1 MRSKFLVPLAALLS
15 LSAAE
20 AAPVLLA
27 HGSISATSSDLSGLN
42 GTLENGAPGNLLG
55 GFGSGLGYAGG
66 GTFVAV
72 PDRGPN
78 AISYNPLID
87 DTASYIDRFQTFKLQ
102 LTPSSGALPYTL
114 TPVLTATTLLSSATP
129 LIYGTGG
136 VPALNAVNNT
146 YYFTGRS
153 DGFDP
158 SKNSLN
164 PANARFDPESIRV
177 SNDGKSVFISDEY
190 GPSIYQFD
198 RSTGQRIRTFTLPD
212 YFGVQNVNSRGNTEI
227 SGNTQGRLANKGME
241 GLALTPD
248 GKTLVGIV
256 QSPLIQDGGAAGVNL
271 RIVTIDI
278 ATGAVTHA
286 YVYKLSNQNNTVS
299 DITAVNDHQFLVDER
314 DGNSGLSAVTKQL
327 FLIDV
332 SGATDVKADSTLP
345 ANFTAVSKGAQPFLD
360 LLHPPA
366 ASEPFVENAYLDLEP
381 DSKLRIVLPLSKAE
395 GASSGFEI
403 AHYHVAAQ
411 RRGRVRLQFLSAEVT
426 DDGKTT
432 PESRPPV
439 LPFAL
444 PSKAAYIRLLYLQRL
459 SQTDHNMAV
468 VAADRMDILER
479 ATRQIRADPNSCHS
493 DSKIICSWVPA
504 HVAIRPEK

>member
-1 MRSKFLVPLAALLS
+1 MRSNFLAPLAALLS
-15 LSAAE
+15 LSAAQ
-20 AAPVLLA
+20 ASPVLLA
-27 HGSISATSSDLSGLN
+27 HGSLSATSSDLSGLS
-42 GTLENGAPGNLLG
+42 GALENGAPGNLLG

-129 LIYGTGG
+129 LVYGTGALGTGTSGGNSYTLGSG
-136 VPALNAVNNT
+136 VPALNAANNT

-212 YFGVQNVNSRGNTEI
+212 YFGVQNVSSRGSVEI

-248 GKTLVGIV
+248 GKTLVCIV

-286 YVYKLSNQNNTVS
+286 YVYKLSNANNTVS

-314 DGNSGLSAVTKQL
+314 GGNSGLSAVTKQL

-332 SGATDVKADSTLP
+332 SGATDVKGDTTLP
-345 ANFTAVSKGAQPFLD
+345 ANFTAVAKGAQPFLD
-360 LLHPPA
+360 LLDPA
-366 ASEPFVENAYLDLEP
+366 YGLKTADFPQ
-381 DSKLRIVLPLSKAE
+381 KIE
-395 GASSGFEI
+395 G
-403 AHYHVAAQ
+403 VAF
-411 RRGRVRLQFLSAEVT
+411 G
-426 DDGKTT
+426 D
-432 PESRPPV
+432 
-439 LPFAL
+439 
-444 PSKAAYIRLLYLQRL
+444 
-459 SQTDHNMAV
+459 
-468 VAADRMDILER
+468 
-479 ATRQIRADPNSCHS
+479 
-493 DSKIICSWVPA
+493 
-504 HVAIRPEK
+504 

>member
-1 MRSKFLVPLAALLS
+1 MRFKFFIPLAALLS
-15 LSAAE
+15 LSAAQ
-20 AAPVLLA
+20 ASPVLLA
-27 HGSISATSSDLSGLN
+27 HASLSATGSDLSGLSAP
-42 GTLENGAPGNLLG
+42 LENGAPGNLLG

-78 AISYNPLID
+78 AVSYNPLVD
-87 DTASYIDRFQTFKLQ
+87 DTASYIDRFQTFKMQ
-102 LTPSSGALPYTL
+102 LTPSSGALPYTV

-129 LIYGTGG
+129 LVYGTGALGTGTSGGTSYTLGSG

-146 YYFTGRS
+146 NYFTGRS
-153 DGFDP
+153 DGFDL

-164 PANARFDPESIRV
+164 SANARFDPESIRV
-177 SNDGKSVFISDEY
+177 SNDGKSVFVSDEY

-212 YFGVQNVNSRGNTEI
+212 YFGVQNLSSRGNTEI

-248 GKTLVGIV
+248 GKTLAGIV

-286 YVYKLSNQNNTVS
+286 YVYKLSNANNTVS

-314 DGNSGLSAVTKQL
+314 DGSSGLSAVTKQL

-332 SGATDVKADSTLP
+332 SGATDVKDDTSLP
-345 ANFTAVSKGAQPFLD
+345 ANFTAVAKGAQPFLD
-360 LLHPPA
+360 LLDPA
-366 ASEPFVENAYLDLEP
+366 YGLKTADFPQKIEGVAFGDDILLNGVTEHTLWIANDNDFDPGTPNNFYVFGIDPADLP
-381 DSKLRIVLPLSKAE
+381 N
-395 GASSGFEI
+395 
-403 AHYHVAAQ
+403 YQAQ
-411 RRGRVRLQFLSAEVT
+411 AFTA
-426 DDGKTT
+426 T
-432 PESRPPV
+432 PEPQS
-439 LPFAL
+439 LAL
-444 PSKAAYIRLLYLQRL
+444 LAAGLGLLAL
-459 SQTDHNMAV
+459 AV
-468 VAADRMDILER
+468 RR
-479 ATRQIRADPNSCHS
+479 KS
-493 DSKIICSWVPA
+493 
-504 HVAIRPEK
+504 